1 MFFQIRR
8 SRYSNTWKLLFS
20 GSIFLAAQVFLWYD
34 SVTRVGATKEG
45 LLAGP
50 LEAVIA
56 IVLARLFLNERL
68 RKKQLAGVFIA
79 LSGFLATVSSLRLT
93 LLFSIPLTFG
103 DIEAICSALTFAAGI
118 IFMTRLVERH

>member
-50 LEAVIA
+50 LEAVIV
-56 IVLARLFLNERL
+56 IVLARLFLNEGL

-79 LSGFLATVSSLRLT
+79 LSGFLATVSSLRL
-93 LLFSIPLTFG
+93 LYYFQSL
-103 DIEAICSALTFAAGI
+103 
-118 IFMTRLVERH
+118 